1 MPKKVKKVLIID
13 DEPNILAT
21 LKDRLMYEG
30 YDVITAIDG
39 SSGIKQAYQNKPD
52 LIVLD
57 IMLPDMDGHQ
67 VCQILKST
75 KNIKIPIIAV
85 TSKVDAVDALK
96 VKKSGADDFTVKTM
110 DYKSLIE
117 AIKRLI

>member
-1 MPKKVKKVLIID
+1 MPKKVLIID

-21 LKDRLMYEG
+21 LRDRLVYEG

-67 VCQILKST
+67 VCRILKST
-75 KNIKIPIIAV
+75 KNIKIPIIVV